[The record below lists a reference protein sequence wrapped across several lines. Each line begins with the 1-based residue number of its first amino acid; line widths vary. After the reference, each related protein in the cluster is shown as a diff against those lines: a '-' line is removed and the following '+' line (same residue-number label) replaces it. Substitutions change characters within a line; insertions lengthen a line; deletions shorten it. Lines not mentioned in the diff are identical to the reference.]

1 MKRIVVMAVA
11 VLAVGCGGGTGG
23 STTGAESTTTGAV
36 TGSEDT
42 STTVGASATTT
53 TEATTT
59 TVTGT
64 TAVTTSAA
72 AAAPPMVMDDDGVV
86 TIDWDALQGDV
97 FFAPPG
103 GGADPFFFVHTD
115 PDVDGFFFS
124 VEAYTVYGPAW
135 TGQQGDFTIDCS
147 LAGTGICLHFDPDG
161 PGPMGDLGADFAV
174 TGDVSISQA
183 DADGFVAEFSNVEF
197 SDGTTIPGPFTV
209 TG

>member
-64 TAVTTSAA
+64 TAVTTSA

-147 LAGTGICLHFDPDG
+147 LAGTGICVHFDPDG